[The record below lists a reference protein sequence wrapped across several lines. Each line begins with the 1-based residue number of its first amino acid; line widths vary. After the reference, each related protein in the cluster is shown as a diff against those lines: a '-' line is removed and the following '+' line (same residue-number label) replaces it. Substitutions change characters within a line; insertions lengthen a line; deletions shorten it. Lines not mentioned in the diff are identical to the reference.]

1 MNTPPV
7 SIPVRIEVAR
17 ALSPAGFS
25 RFLAASSMSL
35 TLTILAACPIA
46 QGKARDAAAGSV
58 ADVGAL
64 LTGRYDNSA
73 QVAAG
78 KAAADDHPPQ
88 HVVVTIEPTQ
98 RTEWELW
105 RVHMD
110 VDPAVAQSAGSDT
123 SLDAVWALKISRSA
137 AGKPL
142 QLIPYTLNPSVDEA
156 SVKASAFD
164 QGQWLPLE
172 ACTLSGDLGK
182 AHIVAQSPADEMCV
196 AETMGLGGKRAFL
209 PSWFELEGDSLQLQL
224 IYFGK
229 PWRVEAR
236 RVGISG
242 KH

>member
-1 MNTPPV
+1 MNKCAV
-7 SIPVRIEVAR
+7 S
-17 ALSPAGFS
+17 G
-25 RFLAASSMSL
+25 ASMLL
-35 TLTILAACPIA
+35 TLTVLAACPAA
-46 QGKARDAAAGSV
+46 QSKARDAAAASV

-64 LTGRYDNSA
+64 LAGRYDNSV

-78 KAAADDHPPQ
+78 KAAVDDHPPQ

-98 RTEWELW
+98 QTDWELL

-110 VDPAVAQSAGSDT
+110 VDPAVAQAAGSDT

-142 QLIPYTLNPSVDEA
+142 QLIPYTLSPSVDEG

-164 QGQWLPLE
+164 QGQWLALE

-182 AHIVAQSPADEMCV
+182 SHIVAQSPADEMCV

-209 PSWFELEGDSLQLQL
+209 PSWFELEGDSLRVQL

-236 RVGISG
+236 RVG
-242 KH
+242 K